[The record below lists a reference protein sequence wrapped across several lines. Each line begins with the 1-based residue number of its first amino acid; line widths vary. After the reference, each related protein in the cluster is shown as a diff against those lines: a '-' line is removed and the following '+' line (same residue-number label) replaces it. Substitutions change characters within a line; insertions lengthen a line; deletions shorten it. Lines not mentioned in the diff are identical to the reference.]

1 MMHAL
6 WQGSEFNSPRI
17 EMFVNC
23 AVARRH
29 KSAARGS
36 RKLRGLG
43 LSLLEVVL
51 ALSVLGVSAAI
62 MAQAMQLAVRNA
74 LRAQNLAHAELVAES
89 VMSQV
94 VAGILPAQATTWAPY
109 YSTSTLATPDS
120 SWVYMIT
127 IVPAEIQ
134 GMMGIQIGVRDS
146 SQPSVDQRPDY
157 VVTQWIIDP
166 SLGLDTPPDTTSTED
181 ASGTGSTGGS
191 TGTSSTGSTQAGAR

>member
-6 WQGSEFNSPRI
+6 WNSSELSSSAT
-17 EMFVNC
+17 EMFGQC
-23 AVARRH
+23 AAVHRRRCFARSEKKIR
-29 KSAARGS
+29 AV
-36 RKLRGLG
+36 G

-62 MAQAMQLAVRNA
+62 MAQAMQLAARNA

-109 YSTSTLATPDS
+109 YSTSTLATPNS
-120 SWVYMIT
+120 SWVYMIA

-134 GMMGIQIGVRDS
+134 GMLGIQIGVRDS
-146 SQPSVDQRPDY
+146 SKPSVDERPDY
-157 VVTQWIIDP
+157 MVTQWIIDP
-166 SLGLDTPPDTTSTED
+166 SLGLDTPPDTTATED
-181 ASGTGSTGGS
+181 SSGTGSTSGG
-191 TGTSSTGSTQAGAR
+191 TGSSSTGSTQAGAR